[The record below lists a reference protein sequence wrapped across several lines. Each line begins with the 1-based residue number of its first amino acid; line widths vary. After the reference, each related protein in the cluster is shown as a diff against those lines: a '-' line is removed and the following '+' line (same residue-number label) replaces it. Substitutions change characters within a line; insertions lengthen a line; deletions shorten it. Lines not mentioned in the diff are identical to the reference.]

1 MRYELIKEGPI
12 VVGTDFS
19 PGSRAVVEYAT
30 ALALAESKPLY
41 LAYAMPVVPD
51 DSPALLSIQQE
62 ELSNQIKIAE
72 KKLEGT
78 GLAVQGIFTM
88 GGATQELLQA
98 ADKLAAGY
106 LVVGTMGSS
115 GVDRLLVG
123 SVAEAVARKS
133 DHPVIVVGP
142 EAARHPA
149 QTVPWKHIL
158 LACDPS
164 HGVTDAA
171 RLAGNLALSHHA
183 RLSIFNVRESGI
195 ESPTEEQFNAMEEMM
210 SREAWLTVMP
220 QCLIRLGEPAKEIIR
235 MVKDS
240 EADLLVMSAQS
251 GGALLTHL
259 QAGIIATILRTSRCP
274 VMILRDAHRGHP
286 SQESHATSSPGAAV

>member
-78 GLAVQGIFTM
+78 GLTVQGIFTM
-88 GGATQELLQA
+88 GGATHELLQA